1 MDLKKLVEGT
11 LDDLDKKGLKSFK
24 WHLKNLKEDVDGFP
38 NIANNNLPECAD
50 SQDTVD
56 KMVER
61 YESPEEACKVAVFV
75 LRKMENRLLAKKVE
89 DRALQSPGAVPV
101 QDQDQDGCMSGL
113 RGKMKT
119 PAEKEKEG
127 CYSMASNCRGVCVI
141 INNVDFGNEEKN
153 RKGSDVDAAA
163 LAEVFKWLKFRVVMC
178 KDKTAEN
185 IHRVLKVFSELKQL
199 SDLQPYDV
207 KEWVG
212 GQFTD
217 LKDLPKHGDAFVCC
231 ILSHGKKE
239 GVCGTD
245 GMVVPINKIS
255 EPFNG
260 EKCMILV
267 GKPKLFFIQACRGCS
282 RQKGVP
288 VPKKNHVEDRDLQA
302 DDYQD
307 QNYTLPIHSDFLVFM
322 ANVEQYVSIRSKTDG
337 SWFIQS
343 LCRQLKDGCLRGDDI
358 HAIITLVNAEVCQ
371 KECEL
376 PVKDEHGNVIRNEQV
391 KQSPDSSHTL
401 TKTLIFPAP

>member
-24 WHLKNLKEDVDGFP
+24 WHLINLKEDVDGFP
-38 NIANNNLPECAD
+38 NIAKNKLPECAD

-89 DRALQSPGAVPV
+89 DRALQSPGGSGWLHVMAAW
-101 QDQDQDGCMSGL
+101 QDEDPC
-113 RGKMKT
+113 REGK
-119 PAEKEKEG
+119 
-127 CYSMASNCRGVCVI
+127 GVCVI

-153 RKGSDVDAAA
+153 REGSDIDAAA
-163 LAEVFKWLKFRVVMC
+163 LAEVFSWLKFRVVMC
-178 KDKTAEN
+178 KDKTAEE
-185 IHRVLKVFSELKQL
+185 IPSVLKVFSELKQL

-231 ILSHGKKE
+231 ILSHGNKE

-245 GMVVPINKIS
+245 GTVVPINKIRA
-255 EPFNG
+255 PFNG
-260 EKCMILV
+260 EKCTILV
-267 GKPKLFFIQACRGCS
+267 GKPKLFFIQACRGSS
-282 RQKGVP
+282 RQKGVQ

-302 DDYQD
+302 DDNQE
-307 QNYTLPIHSDFLVFM
+307 QNYTLPIYSDFLVFM
-322 ANVEQYVSIRSKTDG
+322 ANVEQYVSIRNKARG

-343 LCRQLKDGCLRGDDI
+343 LCRQLKDGCLRGEDI
-358 HAIITLVNAEVCQ
+358 HAIITLVNAEVCR

-376 PVKDEHGNVIRNEQV
+376 PVKDEHGKVLYYEQV